1 MEYKY
6 CLYRI
11 IDGLVRI
18 TLTDNWELLK
28 VGKNLLVLYDVSVAI
43 MDDGYIV
50 ITGMED
56 EVHYTYEEQR
66 LSELKH
72 IPRVEDVKRKR
83 PRRLF
88 GFSFGE
94 DYCYVKGWYRTVPTH
109 RVKYEFTNYCVKTYR

>member
-1 MEYKY
+1 MDYKY

-18 TLTDNWELLK
+18 TLTDNWNLLK
-28 VGKNLLVLYDVSVAI
+28 VEKNLLVLYDVSVAI

-50 ITGMED
+50 ITGIED

>member
-28 VGKNLLVLYDVSVAI
+28 VEKNLLVLYDVTVAI
-43 MDDGYIV
+43 IDDYIV

-83 PRRLF
+83 PRRLL